1 MGGCDLITES
11 PSRPL
16 PLSPLC
22 LGMGGFPVHLHQV
35 LFIIISTCHR
45 QQQVLT
51 KRSCSGVHL
60 IEILKLDIDW
70 TILKHPHFFHPH
82 PSSCMLTTSMLPLR
96 MLGLLMLMFSLCENP
111 EAVTLFQSTYGAAL
125 ESTYYEMQCDVD
137 DVAPIH
143 NLTLRWYKNNE
154 TIKTDYFTNI
164 TKRPVSES
172 SNLTVSLNRGE
183 KEAQFRCEAQ
193 LDFGGHASQPPVTSN
208 VYTLSAHYAPV
219 LKNKTE
225 DVYLSEGEYAI
236 LNCGAEGD
244 PAPGFRWSRDGVNL
258 MDRTNELNISTA
270 TSAIYNCTATNYRG
284 STTKQIRVHVENP
297 TPVPSTPESCPIVLI
312 PAEIVVRFGD
322 PTSATCNAST
332 KDLTLMGWEATKGS
346 KATNERVI
354 TWTVE
359 KVDSWDEQP
368 LCYINV
374 KEMQCKKSLNII
386 LYKTPD
392 NVLVS
397 AMDPGPMVEGREY
410 RLNCFITN
418 VAPLEKLKLIWY
430 RGDETML
437 SRVFS
442 STTNTPTNVS
452 FDLEVTP
459 NRADN
464 RAHFRCAAELHLG
477 PNGPALVPTVTSSP
491 YEAVVHYAPVFNGS
505 NSEEE
510 VNVISGD
517 NVTLDCSADGNP
529 HPEITWKS
537 SAALNVMVTTRG
549 RQKSIIVTE
558 ATSTNAGS
566 YVCVARN
573 EVGIVVKTVKLVVK
587 GINID
592 LVQNT

>member
-1 MGGCDLITES
+1 
-11 PSRPL
+11 
-16 PLSPLC
+16 
-22 LGMGGFPVHLHQV
+22 
-35 LFIIISTCHR
+35 
-45 QQQVLT
+45 
-51 KRSCSGVHL
+51 
-60 IEILKLDIDW
+60 
-70 TILKHPHFFHPH
+70 
-82 PSSCMLTTSMLPLR
+82 
-96 MLGLLMLMFSLCENP
+96 
-111 EAVTLFQSTYGAAL
+111 
-125 ESTYYEMQCDVD
+125 
-137 DVAPIH
+137 
-143 NLTLRWYKNNE
+143 
-154 TIKTDYFTNI
+154 
-164 TKRPVSES
+164 
-172 SNLTVSLNRGE
+172 
-183 KEAQFRCEAQ
+183 
-193 LDFGGHASQPPVTSN
+193 
-208 VYTLSAHYAPV
+208 
-219 LKNKTE
+219 
-225 DVYLSEGEYAI
+225 
-236 LNCGAEGD
+236 
-244 PAPGFRWSRDGVNL
+244 
-258 MDRTNELNISTA
+258 
-270 TSAIYNCTATNYRG
+270 
-284 STTKQIRVHVENP
+284 
-297 TPVPSTPESCPIVLI
+297 
-312 PAEIVVRFGD
+312 
-322 PTSATCNAST
+322 
-332 KDLTLMGWEATKGS
+332 MGWEATKGG

-374 KEMQCKKSLNII
+374 KEKQCTKALNII

-442 STTNTPTNVS
+442 NTTKTPTNVS
-452 FDLEVTP
+452 FDLKVTP

-573 EVGIVVKTVKLVVK
+573 VVGNVDKTVKLVVK
-587 GINID
+587 DRPQLKAKGGTVIWWFLILLIILLILILAIYVHLSRRQGRYTFVPNEANQDPGIPMTPQTNG
-592 LVQNT
+592 V

>member
-1 MGGCDLITES
+1 
-11 PSRPL
+11 
-16 PLSPLC
+16 
-22 LGMGGFPVHLHQV
+22 
-35 LFIIISTCHR
+35 
-45 QQQVLT
+45 
-51 KRSCSGVHL
+51 
-60 IEILKLDIDW
+60 
-70 TILKHPHFFHPH
+70 
-82 PSSCMLTTSMLPLR
+82 MLTTSMLPLR
-96 MLGLLMLMFSLCENP
+96 MLGLLMLMFSLCDAESRCPTEVTLDPPEVLAEYGTLVRVNCSSAGKEHDGMNWRVGDTDHPIEYDNYYVLQSLNLSDFFVTAECRIKWNETHECSQGLKINVYKNP
-111 EAVTLFQSTYGAAL
+111 ETVTLFQSTYGAAL

-219 LKNKTE
+219 LKNKME

-236 LNCGAEGD
+236 LNCEAEGD

-332 KDLTLMGWEATKGS
+332 KDLSLMGWEATKGG

-397 AMDPGPMVEGREY
+397 AMDPRPMVEGREY

-437 SRVFS
+437 SRVFND
-442 STTNTPTNVS
+442 TTKTPTNVS
-452 FDLEVTP
+452 FDLEITP

-491 YEAVVHYAPVFNGS
+491 YEAVVHYAPVLKNKTEDVYL
-505 NSEEE
+505 SEGEYAILNCGAE
-510 VNVISGD
+510 GDPAPGFRWSRDGVNLMDRTNELNIS
-517 NVTLDCSADGNP
+517 T
-529 HPEITWKS
+529 
-537 SAALNVMVTTRG
+537 
-549 RQKSIIVTE
+549 
-558 ATSTNAGS
+558 ATSAIYNCTATNYREAQLS
-566 YVCVARN
+566 KSVSMWKTPPLCHQHQKVAP
-573 EVGIVVKTVKLVVK
+573 
-587 GINID
+587 
-592 LVQNT
+592 